1 MRIGEDV
8 AETWLPHW
16 NKIKPVFK
24 DERFIPST
32 KNALNNIISRAA
44 LHKHW
49 WINDPDCLLVRPD
62 TKMSLAEVQTLAT
75 AIGMTG
81 GSLILSD
88 NLPALPDERLH
99 IAEVL
104 IPVTGQRAEVVDWL
118 DSSQPAHLR
127 LDLQGA
133 VGTWHL
139 LAYVNWQDKAK
150 DLRLHSSD
158 FGLPNGTYWVRSFW
172 DGEVGWMDPL
182 HPVTKTKTPPH
193 GVVLLA
199 VRKLNISLP
208 QYLGSDLHFSQGM
221 EVTEWEVS
229 VSGLRFR
236 LDCGRKIAGQ
246 VDLCLPQQPKATRCD
261 GKTVSW
267 QQLREDV
274 YRIPVAG
281 VNGVVI
287 EIEL

>member
-1 MRIGEDV
+1 
-8 AETWLPHW
+8 
-16 NKIKPVFK
+16 
-24 DERFIPST
+24 
-32 KNALNNIISRAA
+32 
-44 LHKHW
+44 
-49 WINDPDCLLVRPD
+49 
-62 TKMSLAEVQTLAT
+62 
-75 AIGMTG
+75 
-81 GSLILSD
+81 
-88 NLPALPDERLH
+88 
-99 IAEVL
+99 
-104 IPVTGQRAEVVDWL
+104 
-118 DSSQPAHLR
+118 
-127 LDLQGA
+127 
-133 VGTWHL
+133 
-139 LAYVNWQDKAK
+139 
-150 DLRLHSSD
+150 
-158 FGLPNGTYWVRSFW
+158 
-172 DGEVGWMDPL
+172 MDPL

-208 QYLGSDLHFSQGM
+208 QYLGSDLHVSQGM